1 MMQQIYTHPYFS
13 TNKSTPEAKRKKR
26 NWYTN
31 WHRGKKFASAPLLSP
46 DEEERLIKEFLAQGI
61 GKRYPC
67 AATGNPM
74 FSEDA
79 ICNDLLK
86 QVIPIEVDDG

>member
-1 MMQQIYTHPYFS
+1 MQQIYPKIYQPATKKGS
-13 TNKSTPEAKRKKR
+13 PEAKRKKR

-31 WHRGKKFASAPLLSP
+31 WQRGKKFASAPLLSP
-46 DEEERLIKEFLAQGI
+46 DEEERLIKDFLAQGK
-61 GKRYPC
+61 GKRYPR

-74 FSEDA
+74 FSDDA